1 MFCQFH
7 SVMALD
13 IRIPDY
19 SGGHAATV
27 SSVLVTNLSTGVK
40 KGEWD
45 KVEVLFDKNE
55 LLVA

>member
-1 MFCQFH
+1 MFCQFY
-7 SVMALD
+7 SVMALY

-45 KVEVLFDKNE
+45 KVEVLFDKK
-55 LLVA
+55 